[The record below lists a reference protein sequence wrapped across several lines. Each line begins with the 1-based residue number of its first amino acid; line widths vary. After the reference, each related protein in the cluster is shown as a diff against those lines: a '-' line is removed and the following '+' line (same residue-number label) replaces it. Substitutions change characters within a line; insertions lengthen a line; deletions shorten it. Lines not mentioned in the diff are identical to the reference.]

1 MADPKYPINYSLESK
16 EYLIKFMTDAGYGK
30 CTNYD
35 DLDYKFFEDTDHAEN
50 VFILVDE
57 ITRLQKA
64 KLEQQHKLKCL
75 GWALRIASE
84 YDNVPDISSLDN
96 ILELFGNEN
105 KEWINEA
112 ILSYSGYSH
121 SDLTRTLTHT
131 LISVL

>member
-1 MADPKYPINYSLESK
+1 MADPKYPSNYSLESK

-30 CTNYD
+30 YTNFD
-35 DLDYKFFEDTDHAEN
+35 ELDYKFFEDTDHAEN

-64 KLEQQHKLKCL
+64 KLEQQYKMKCL

-96 ILELFGNEN
+96 ILELFGYEN
-105 KEWINEA
+105 KEWIECA
-112 ILSYSGYSH
+112 IKSYSGYSH
-121 SDLTRTLTHT
+121 LDITSTLTYT